1 MMKTQALLALAL
13 LVGACDR
20 DPAQSAAPAPAA
32 APVALR
38 VEPQPAATPVA
49 SIPPARTL
57 SEASEATHE
66 PEPEPRAALDPAGVL
81 DEEERRLLEAD
92 DATLTRE
99 DRVSRAYAQRKLLM
113 ADPEHPLRPVLV
125 AIDEDVASGEYAAMA
140 RDMWSGRAAF
150 PEQGQSQAASSQL

>member
-1 MMKTQALLALAL
+1 MMKTQAFLALAL

-38 VEPQPAATPVA
+38 IEPQPAAPPVA
-49 SIPPARTL
+49 SIPPARAL
-57 SEASEATHE
+57 SKATD
-66 PEPEPRAALDPAGVL
+66 EPEPRASLDPVGVL
-81 DEEERRLLEAD
+81 DDEERRLLEAD

-99 DRVSRAYAQRKLLM
+99 DRVARAYAQRKLVM

-125 AIDEDVASGEYAAMA
+125 AIDEDVASDEYAAMA

-150 PEQGQSQAASSQL
+150 PEQGESQAASSPL